1 MSNMAVFGSPLQRCR
16 SLESIF
22 FGSKEFLPRRDY
34 NLERQQLN
42 GIGHKISTSQDVRK
56 VANGCMVELLK
67 VLTISSSGVFP
78 RMKVGSCE

>member
-1 MSNMAVFGSPLQRCR
+1 MAGLGSTLQKSK
-16 SLESIF
+16 SLGLVF
-22 FGSKEFLPRRDY
+22 FGSKEFLPRTDY

-67 VLTISSSGVFP
+67 DLTISSSGVFP